1 MQWYVVVLRRY
12 AEFGGRAHR
21 PEFWWFTLWSF
32 IVSLALSVAELA
44 LEVGNELVG
53 PLTTGYA
60 LLVLVPTLAVGARR
74 LHDIGR
80 SGWWQLLLLIP
91 LVGAIILIVW
101 WARAG
106 QPEPN
111 EWGPRPLGGPAP
123 QGGWGG

>member
-12 AEFGGRAHR
+12 AKFDGRAHR

-44 LEVGNELVG
+44 LDVGSEWAG
-53 PLTTGYA
+53 PLTSVYA

-80 SGWWQLLLLIP
+80 TGWWQLLLLIP

-101 WARAG
+101 WARDG

-111 EWGPRPLGGPAP
+111 RWGPKPFGGPAA
-123 QGGWGG
+123 QGWGA

>member
-1 MQWYVVVLRRY
+1 MQWYLMVLRRY
-12 AEFGGRAHR
+12 AQFDGRAHR

-44 LEVGNELVG
+44 LDVGNEWAG
-53 PLTTGYA
+53 PLTGVYA

-80 SGWWQLLLLIP
+80 TGWWQLLLLIP

-101 WARAG
+101 WARDG

-111 EWGPRPLGGPAP
+111 EWGPRPFGGPAAH
-123 QGGWGG
+123 GWGG